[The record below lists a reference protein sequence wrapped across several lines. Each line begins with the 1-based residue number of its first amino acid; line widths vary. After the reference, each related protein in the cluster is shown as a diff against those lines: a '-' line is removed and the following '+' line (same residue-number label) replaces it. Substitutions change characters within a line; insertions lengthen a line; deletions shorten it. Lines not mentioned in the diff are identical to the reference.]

1 MRNLETLLEA
11 LAPRL
16 AELEAERVRCRK
28 ASFTYAMVLVVPLVI
43 GILGALAAGEDMK
56 IYFIIGSV
64 VWLAFGFVLYSVKAG
79 SLSGR
84 YRAAYKAAVVPKLLG
99 LIDANLRH
107 DAGGGIGEGT
117 FEATEL
123 FSTSPDR
130 YSSEDLIEGAF
141 GKTFLQLAEVH
152 AEERRT
158 STDSKGNT
166 KTTYV
171 TIFRGLLLIA
181 DFNKHFQGRTF
192 LFPDVAE
199 NLFGDFGRFF
209 QKLGGRSET
218 GLIRLEDPEFESA
231 FAVYATD
238 EIEARYIL
246 STALMRRLLSL
257 KERFGRDLLVA
268 FKESSVAIAV
278 PHSEQFL
285 EPAMSRPATDPG
297 QVRGFLFELDAFL
310 RIVEELD
317 LNTRIWTKE

>member
-1 MRNLETLLEA
+1 MRNLDTILASLSPQLGKLE
-11 LAPRL
+11 
-16 AELEAERVRCRK
+16 EERVRCRK
-28 ASFTYAMVLVVPLVI
+28 ASATYAMVLVVPLAV
-43 GILGALAAGEDMK
+43 GILGAVAAGVDTK

-79 SLSGR
+79 SLAGR
-84 YRAAYKAAVVPKLLG
+84 YRSAYKAAVVPELLG

-107 DAGGGIGEGT
+107 DSGAGIGEGT

-130 YSSEDLIEGAF
+130 YTSEDLIEGAF

-152 AEERRT
+152 AEDRRT

-166 KTTYV
+166 RTTYV

-199 NLFGDFGRFF
+199 NLFGNFGRFF

-231 FAVYATD
+231 FAVYSTD
-238 EIEARYIL
+238 EIEARYVL
-246 STALMRRLLSL
+246 STALMRRLLDL
-257 KERFGRDLLVA
+257 KERFGRDLRVA

-278 PHSEQFL
+278 PHSSGFL

-317 LNTRIWTKE
+317 LNTRIWTKD